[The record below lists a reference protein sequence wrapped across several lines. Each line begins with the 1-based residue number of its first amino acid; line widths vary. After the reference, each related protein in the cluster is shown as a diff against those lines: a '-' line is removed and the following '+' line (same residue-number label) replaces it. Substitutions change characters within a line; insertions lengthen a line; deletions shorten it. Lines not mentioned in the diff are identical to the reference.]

1 MTKNRKARYDIKV
14 QQSKYFLIT
23 TPTLQWL
30 RSEQLRFIRVLEGAL
45 RYQAWVVLMAVT
57 REILFRNHILKNEIA
72 IMKVWEL

>member
-1 MTKNRKARYDIKV
+1 MTKNKKARYDIKV
-14 QQSKYFLIT
+14 QQSKYFLVT

-30 RSEQLRFIRVLEGAL
+30 RSEQLRFIRVLEGVL